1 MKHHQTG
8 AQSST
13 RLALSHTL
21 PIIIGV
27 TPFAIAYAV
36 LGSAVSLQPLEIIA
50 MSMIVFAGASQMVAV
65 TMMQDPAVPMLLLV
79 VTVALVNLRH
89 LLMGVSMAPHLR
101 HTSRPVQAAVAFFMI
116 DESYALSMN
125 RMQRFGFDIRYYFT
139 CGAVFY
145 IGWNALTAMGVYFGS
160 LISDPFA
167 LPLDF
172 VMPATFLVLVMP
184 FLSQWPNILAALT
197 AAVAAVLGALY
208 LPGYW
213 YIVIAAV
220 LAAAVGAAVEG
231 RLERRKGAQQ
241 HQPEEDRI
249 DAV

>member
-1 MKHHQTG
+1 MHHQSG
-8 AQSST
+8 AHSSV
-13 RLALSHTL
+13 RLAFAHTL

-27 TPFAIAYAV
+27 TPFAVAYAV
-36 LGSAVSLQPLEIIA
+36 LGSAVGLLPLEIIA

-65 TMMQDPAVPMLLLV
+65 TMMQDPTVPMLLLV

-101 HTSRPVQAAVAFFMI
+101 HTSRVRQAAVAFFMI

-125 RMQRFGFDIRYYFT
+125 RMQRSGFDVRYYFT
-139 CGAVFY
+139 CGAIFYVGWATLTTLGVF
-145 IGWNALTAMGVYFGS
+145 FGS

-197 AAVAAVLGALY
+197 AAVAGVFGALY
-208 LPGYW
+208 LPGHW

-220 LAAAVGAAVEG
+220 LAAAVGAAAEG
-231 RLERRKGAQQ
+231 WLERRTATRGRRA
-241 HQPEEDRI
+241 EEG
-249 DAV
+249 

>member
-1 MKHHQTG
+1 MHHQSG
-8 AQSST
+8 ADSPT

-27 TPFAIAYAV
+27 APFAIAYAV
-36 LGSAVSLQPLEIIA
+36 LATAGGMLPLEIVA

-65 TMMQDPAVPMLLLV
+65 TMMQDPAVPALLLV
-79 VTVALVNLRH
+79 VTVGLVNLRH

-101 HTSRPVQAAVAFFMI
+101 HTSRLLQAAVAFFMI

-125 RMQRFGFDIRYYFT
+125 RMQRFGFNMRYYFT
-139 CGAVFY
+139 CGSVFY
-145 IGWNALTAMGVYFGS
+145 IGWNTLTVIGVFFGS

-184 FLSQWPNILAALT
+184 FLSQWPNRLAALT
-197 AAVAAVLGALY
+197 AAVSAVLGALY
-208 LPGYW
+208 LPGHW
-213 YIVIAAV
+213 YIVIAAI
-220 LAAAVGAAVEG
+220 LAAAVGATAEG
-231 RLERRKGAQQ
+231 YLDRRN
-241 HQPEEDRI
+241 RI
-249 DAV
+249 DANHPKKEQNDAV